1 MYLIWLGV
9 ALMLGKVLEFEPLAE
24 MSWWWAVAP
33 FAVAFVWFEGLEPA
47 LGFDKRKKQRE
58 AEDDQA
64 KRERIQAQFAQPGQA
79 RKG

>member
-9 ALMLGKVLEFEPLAE
+9 ALMLGKVLEFEPLTE

-64 KRERIQAQFAQPGQA
+64 KRERIQAQFAQPRQA